1 MDDVATANGVDDEPF
16 PEWLRPPY
24 RGFTVDD
31 LFRLTDLPSHTQLVD
46 GALVFPARQSAY
58 HSLANSLLVEGLRR
72 TCPAHLRVRREMVVV
87 LGPGQAPE
95 PDVSVIR
102 AEAVQGLEAN
112 RYDARDVVLA
122 VETVAP
128 DSAIRDRER
137 KPQLYA
143 RAGIPHFWLVEEGT
157 GRRPV
162 VHVHRLDPGAGA
174 YALTGVH
181 EGRLTLSAP
190 FGVDI
195 DLTAID
201 RM

>member
-1 MDDVATANGVDDEPF
+1 MDDLDGVNGIDDEPF

-31 LFRLTDLPSHTQLVD
+31 LFRLPELPPHTQLID
-46 GALVFPARQSAY
+46 GGLVFRARQSVY
-58 HSLANSLLVEGLRR
+58 HSLANSLLVEGLGR
-72 TCPAHLRVRREMVVV
+72 TCPAHLRVRRETVVV

-95 PDVSVIR
+95 PDVLVIR
-102 AEAVQGLEAN
+102 AEAARSLEAD
-112 RYDARDVVLA
+112 RHAARDVVLV
-122 VETVAP
+122 VETVTP

-143 RAGIPHFWLVEEGT
+143 RAGIRHFWLVEEGAR
-157 GRRPV
+157 RRPV
-162 VHVHRLDPGAGA
+162 VHVHELDPATGA

-181 EGRLTLSAP
+181 RDRLRLAVP
-190 FGVDI
+190 YAIDI

>member
-1 MDDVATANGVDDEPF
+1 MDDLDSVNGIDDEPF

-31 LFRLTDLPSHTQLVD
+31 LFRLPELPSHTQLVD
-46 GALVFPARQSAY
+46 GALVFRARQSAY
-58 HSLANSLLVEGLRR
+58 HSLTNSLLVDGLSRA
-72 TCPAHLRVRREMVVV
+72 CPASLRVRREAIVV

-95 PDVSVIR
+95 PDVLVVR
-102 AEAVQGLEAN
+102 AEAVTGLGVN
-112 RYDARDVVLA
+112 RHAARDVVLV

-143 RAGIPHFWLVEEGT
+143 RAGIPHFWLVEEGAR
-157 GRRPV
+157 RRPV
-162 VHVHRLDPGAGA
+162 VHVHALDPELGA
-174 YALTGVH
+174 YVETGVH
-181 EGRLTLSAP
+181 RDRLTLTTP
-190 FGVDI
+190 FAVDI

>member
-16 PEWLRPPY
+16 PEWLRPPH

-46 GALVFPARQSAY
+46 GALVFRARQSAY

-72 TCPAHLRVRREMVVV
+72 TCPAHLRVRREMIVV

-95 PDVSVIR
+95 PDVSVLR
-102 AEAVQGLEAN
+102 AEAVRGLEAN
-112 RYDARDVVLA
+112 RYDARDVVLV

-174 YALTGVH
+174 YVLTGVH
-181 EGRLTLSAP
+181 EGRLTLTEP
-190 FGVDI
+190 FGIDI

>member
-16 PEWLRPPY
+16 PEWLRPPH

-46 GALVFPARQSAY
+46 GALVFRARQSAY

-72 TCPAHLRVRREMVVV
+72 TCPAHLRVRREMIVV

-95 PDVSVIR
+95 PDVSVLR
-102 AEAVQGLEAN
+102 AEAVRGLEAN
-112 RYDARDVVLA
+112 RYEARDVVLV

-174 YALTGVH
+174 YVLTGVH
-181 EGRLTLSAP
+181 EGRLTLTEP
-190 FGVDI
+190 FGIDI

>member
-1 MDDVATANGVDDEPF
+1 MDDLDSVNGIDDEPF

-31 LFRLTDLPSHTQLVD
+31 LFRLPELPSHTQLID
-46 GALVFPARQSAY
+46 GGLVFRARQSIH
-58 HSLANSLLVEGLRR
+58 HSRVNTLLEDGLRR
-72 TCPAHLRVRREMVVV
+72 TCPAHLRVRRETIVV

-95 PDVSVIR
+95 PDVFVVR
-102 AEAVQGLEAN
+102 AEAAGGLDTDRCA
-112 RYDARDVVLA
+112 ARNVVLVA
-122 VETVAP
+122 ETVSP

-157 GRRPV
+157 RHRPV
-162 VHVHRLDPGAGA
+162 VHVHELDPDTGA
-174 YALTGVH
+174 YVETGVH
-181 EGRLTLSAP
+181 RDRLTLTAP
-190 FGVDI
+190 FAVDI
-195 DLTAID
+195 DLTAVD